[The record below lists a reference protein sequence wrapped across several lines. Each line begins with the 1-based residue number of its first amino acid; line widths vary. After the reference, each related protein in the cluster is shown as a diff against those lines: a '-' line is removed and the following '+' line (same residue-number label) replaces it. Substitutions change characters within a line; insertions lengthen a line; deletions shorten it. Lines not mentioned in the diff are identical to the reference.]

1 MKKTLSCLLCAALVG
16 TVLFTSCNN
25 LFGKKDDSGNN
36 TNTEQKP
43 EDKIPAV
50 YNGFYNYP
58 TGRIDATGTLK
69 VTNNAASDVLLFN
82 GTVSG
87 ENYLGTVESL
97 GSVLMKLPEEKF
109 YSIVSVAK
117 TNYEEKAN
125 QAAQLSYLTYY
136 SNTQGYTVTVSTSSA
151 SGSGTWL
158 INNPTSYWVMFKTS
172 DEQQNL
178 AVVAPRATRVA
189 VPIEINKDIDFHV
202 FFKKEITF
210 NGKIVATVDTTDT
223 RLYDTAVANSANSF
237 TFPTTIGSNGLNP
250 SASLKP
256 SILIKNNMQRGTVYC
271 KKSNAYLTN
280 GATSTGNLSVPAGQS
295 QLYVGLAAGDALNT
309 INFENQ
315 AWLAENGNLW
325 MTDST
330 IMENGKLYII
340 ELTGN
345 ADGAGGIVTL
355 RSIEDATLYF
365 EANK

>member
-1 MKKTLSCLLCAALVG
+1 MRKTKIWVFAGLLFCGLALAGCKQAADE
-16 TVLFTSCNN
+16 N
-25 LFGKKDDSGNN
+25 NN
-36 TNTEQKP
+36 TDNKGSSSV
-43 EDKIPAV
+43 PAV

-58 TGRIDATGTLK
+58 TGRVDATGTLK
-69 VTNNAASDVLLFN
+69 INNNAAMEVLLFN
-82 GTVSG
+82 GTVTAD
-87 ENYLGTVESL
+87 NYLGTVSSL
-97 GSVLMKLPEEKF
+97 GSVLLKLPDEKF
-109 YSIVSVAK
+109 YSIVSVSK
-117 TNYEEKAN
+117 SNYEEKAN

-136 SNTQGYTVTVSTSSA
+136 SNTQGYSLTVSTSA
-151 SGSGTWL
+151 GSGTGTWL
-158 INNPTSYWVMFKTS
+158 INNPTSYWVELKTS

-210 NGKIVATVDTTDT
+210 NGKIVAVVETTDT
-223 RLYDTAVANSANSF
+223 RLYDTAVANADNSF
-237 TFPTTIGSNGLNP
+237 TFSTTIGSNGLNP

-271 KKSNAYLTN
+271 KKSNSYLTN
-280 GATSTGNLSVPAGQS
+280 GATSAGNLSVPAGQS
-295 QLYVGLAAGDALNT
+295 QLYVGLSAGDKLNT

-325 MTDST
+325 MTDT
-330 IMENGKLYII
+330 TEMENGKLYVI

-355 RSIEDATLYF
+355 KSVEDAAAYF

>member
-1 MKKTLSCLLCAALVG
+1 MKKTKMCLLAGVVLSILALAGCKNAA
-16 TVLFTSCNN
+16 
-25 LFGKKDDSGNN
+25 DDNSGNGSGN
-36 TNTEQKP
+36 TTT
-43 EDKIPAV
+43 IPAV

-58 TGRIDATGTLK
+58 NGRVDSTGTLK
-69 VTNNAASDVLLFN
+69 VTNNAAMDVLLFN
-82 GTVSG
+82 GTVTA
-87 ENYLGTVESL
+87 ENYLGTVGSL
-97 GSVLMKLPEEKF
+97 GSVLLKLPDEKF
-109 YSIVSVAK
+109 YSIVSVSK
-117 TNYEEKAN
+117 SNYEEKAT

-136 SNTQGYTVTVSTSSA
+136 SNTQGYNVTVSTSAA

-158 INNPTSYWVMFKTS
+158 INNPTSYWVEFKTS

-210 NGKIVATVDTTDT
+210 NGKIVAVVETTDT
-223 RLYDTAVANSANSF
+223 RLYDTAVANADNSF

-256 SILIKNNMQRGTVYC
+256 SVMIRNNMQRGTVYC
-271 KKSNAYLTN
+271 KKSNSYLTN
-280 GATSTGNLSVPAGQS
+280 GATSAGNLSVPAGQS
-295 QLYVGLAAGDALNT
+295 QLYVGLSAGDALNT

-325 MTDST
+325 MTDDT
-330 IMENGKLYII
+330 VMENGKLYII

-345 ADGAGGIVTL
+345 ADGAGGTVTL
-355 RSIEDATLYF
+355 KSVEDATAYF
-365 EANK
+365 EAHK